1 MPSKTGVTVSPSP
14 VEVLQSNPIGCQSQR
29 PWGFLVPFL
38 DPQAEKPEKG
48 LITFTIVGELL
59 WYYVLQ
65 FVGPSSGKYET

>member
-1 MPSKTGVTVSPSP
+1 M
-14 VEVLQSNPIGCQSQR
+14 EVLLSNFADLLGQI